1 LIPLPLPPC
10 LRWPARPPA
19 CLPACS
25 LRLEAASLL
34 FFTSCLSM
42 CQRLEHLLLRFSGL
56 DDSAEDLLASH
67 IW

>member
-1 LIPLPLPPC
+1 
-10 LRWPARPPA
+10 
-19 CLPACS
+19 
-25 LRLEAASLL
+25 
-34 FFTSCLSM
+34 M